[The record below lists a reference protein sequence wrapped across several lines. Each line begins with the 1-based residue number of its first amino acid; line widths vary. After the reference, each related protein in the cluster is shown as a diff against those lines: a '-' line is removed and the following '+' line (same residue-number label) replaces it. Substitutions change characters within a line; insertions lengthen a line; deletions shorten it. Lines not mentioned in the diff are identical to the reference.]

1 MSEEPTIRDASNENL
16 IALMYSCQSTRYD
29 DTFHAIEVPDHYYGD
44 CDLGEEIL
52 KEMLSRNLGNVDV
65 LALNDVILNGDGTTW
80 IPDPSKLIVSAHDN
94 LTDQQRDDQDERFAR
109 LIESLDVR
117 VFDELGHVRDGCE
130 IIMFLEQICVWRYK
144 QKKKEDEIDDIL
156 GIIVLWLDPDYDNAI
171 NSLEA
176 LARVVQYGTKA
187 YQKDL
192 LRQINDGSFFDTSAW
207 DDWMGSEADRHRQWL
222 EEALHSLKTALLKSV
237 GVRLKFKRA
246 IFKLKIVLAFQSMW
260 IASNKKRYAF
270 GGSGYEEARQDF
282 VKRTSTSN
290 DAGADPAV

>member
-1 MSEEPTIRDASNENL
+1 MSEEPTIHDASNENL
-16 IALMYSCQSTRYD
+16 IALLSSCESTRYA
-29 DTFHAIEVPDHYYGD
+29 DTFDAIGVPDHYYGD
-44 CDLGEEIL
+44 CSLDDELV
-52 KEMLSRNLGNVDV
+52 KELLSRNLGNVDV
-65 LALNDVILNGDGTTW
+65 LALNDVNGF
-80 IPDPSKLIVSAHDN
+80 IPTDSRLIVSAHDN
-94 LTDQQRDDQDERFAR
+94 LTDQQRNDQDERFAR

-117 VFDELGHVRDGCE
+117 NYENQSTANGGV
-130 IIMFLEQICVWRYK
+130 IILFLEQVCAWRYK
-144 QKKKEDEIDDIL
+144 QKDDVDDIL
-156 GIIVLWLDPDYDNAI
+156 GIIVLWSDSLHYDNAHC
-171 NSLEA
+171 SLGA
-176 LARVVQYGTKA
+176 LARVVQYGTTA
-187 YQKDL
+187 YQEVL

-207 DDWMGSEADRHRQWL
+207 DDYLGSHAVGSRRRL
-222 EEALHSLKTALLKSV
+222 AEALHSLKTALLKSV

>member
-1 MSEEPTIRDASNENL
+1 ME
-16 IALMYSCQSTRYD
+16 
-29 DTFHAIEVPDHYYGD
+29 H
-44 CDLGEEIL
+44 
-52 KEMLSRNLGNVDV
+52 
-65 LALNDVILNGDGTTW
+65 
-80 IPDPSKLIVSAHDN
+80 
-94 LTDQQRDDQDERFAR
+94 
-109 LIESLDVR
+109 
-117 VFDELGHVRDGCE
+117 
-130 IIMFLEQICVWRYK
+130 ICAWRYK
-144 QKKKEDEIDDIL
+144 QKDDVDDIL
-156 GIIVLWLDPDYDNAI
+156 GIIVSWLDPVRRSSWSYDNAI
-171 NSLEA
+171 ISLEA

-187 YQKDL
+187 YQKGL

-207 DDWMGSEADRHRQWL
+207 DDWMGSAADRHRQWL

>member
-1 MSEEPTIRDASNENL
+1 MSEEPTIHDASNENL
-16 IALMYSCQSTRYD
+16 IALLSSCESTRYA
-29 DTFHAIEVPDHYYGD
+29 DTFDAIGVPDHYYGD
-44 CDLGEEIL
+44 GDLHEEIV

-65 LALNDVILNGDGTTW
+65 LALNDVNGF
-80 IPDPSKLIVSAHDN
+80 IPTDSRLIVSAHDN
-94 LTDQQRDDQDERFAR
+94 LTDQQRNDQDERFAR

-117 VFDELGHVRDGCE
+117 NYENQSTANGGV
-130 IIMFLEQICVWRYK
+130 IILFLEQVCAWRYK
-144 QKKKEDEIDDIL
+144 QKDDVDDIL
-156 GIIVLWLDPDYDNAI
+156 GIIILWLHPDYDNAI

-187 YQKDL
+187 YQKGL

-207 DDWMGSEADRHRQWL
+207 DDCMGSAADRHRRWL

-270 GGSGYEEARQDF
+270 GGSGYEEARQYF